1 MFDIGF
7 FELVVVGVV
16 ALLVVGPERLP
27 RLARTAG
34 LWLGRARRTLATVKA
49 EIDNELKAEELKE
62 ILAKQARENPLE
74 TIIEMPQA
82 RTTTATSAA
91 ARATSTSS
99 RRSATP
105 RPMSQKGGRIH
116 PARKPQT
123 RRSCAVTRSATSPA
137 RRFGATSGPLMTCG
151 ERYRS

>member
-62 ILAKQARENPLE
+62 ILAKQARDNPLE

-82 RTTTATSAA
+82 RTTS
-91 ARATSTSS
+91 
-99 RRSATP
+99 P
-105 RPMSQKGGRIH
+105 
-116 PARKPQT
+116 
-123 RRSCAVTRSATSPA
+123 TSPPPQ
-137 RRFGATSGPLMTCG
+137 G
-151 ERYRS
+151 